1 MSGSADSHEG
11 GLRRNAVGL
20 LHVIFQSQS
29 HVAPAAD
36 LALLITGTA
45 AIALGATPLVILLA
59 WVGYFLLVNTNYQ
72 FSKYISSASGYYGF
86 AANGLGKRWWIFT
99 GWLFLGN

>member
-1 MSGSADSHEG
+1 MSGLGDKHEG

-20 LHVIFQSQS
+20 LHIIFQSQS

-72 FSKYISSASGYYGF
+72 FSKYISSASGY
-86 AANGLGKRWWIFT
+86 
-99 GWLFLGN
+99 